1 LSEDLVWGQGK
12 PATVRALDDEIENM
26 NNAPAALITKR
37 LFTFA
42 HPNEV
47 GLVISVKA

>member
-12 PATVRALDDEIENM
+12 PATVRALDDEIGNM
-26 NNAPAALITKR
+26 NNAHAALIMKR
-37 LFTFA
+37 LFTLE
-42 HPNEV
+42 HPNKV